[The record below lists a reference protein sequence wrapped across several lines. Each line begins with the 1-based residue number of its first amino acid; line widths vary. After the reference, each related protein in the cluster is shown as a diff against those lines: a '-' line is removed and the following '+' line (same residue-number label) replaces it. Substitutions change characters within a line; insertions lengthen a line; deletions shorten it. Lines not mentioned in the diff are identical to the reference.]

1 MSEKNKRSRLQ
12 IRNYK
17 EATKRRDIY
26 EGEVYEL
33 VREMEN
39 KYDISGVDQIR
50 AGIRKNQ
57 NI

>member
-1 MSEKNKRSRLQ
+1 MIKKLLRED
-12 IRNYK
+12 
-17 EATKRRDIY
+17 DID

-39 KYDISGVDQIR
+39 KYDISGVDQQR